1 MRAVLCKSFGPPESL
16 VIESVADPV
25 AGPGQVVV
33 DVWAAGVNFPDTL
46 IIENKYQLKPSLP
59 FSPGGEIAGVV
70 SEVGPDVT
78 SPVVGD
84 RVIVVSGFGGF
95 AERVVTQAAAAHL
108 VPDGMDL
115 VTAAG
120 FVMAYGT
127 SYHALKDRGQ
137 LQPGESL
144 LVLGAA
150 GGVGLAAVE
159 LGDAM
164 GAMVIA
170 AASSESK
177 LEVCRSRGAAAT
189 VDYSHDNLRD
199 RLREL
204 TDGRGVDVIYD
215 PVGGDLAE
223 PAVRSL
229 AWNGRYLVVGF
240 AAGTIPNIPLNL
252 PLLKGASIVGVFW
265 GAFVGRQAAD
275 NARNLVELSQLFTA
289 GKLRPL
295 VSRTYPLEDAAQALT
310 DMANRQVTG
319 KVVLVTER
327 GAAEAGQ

>member
-1 MRAVLCKSFGPPESL
+1 M
-16 VIESVADPV
+16 ESVADPV
-25 AGPGQVVV
+25 ARPGQVVV
-33 DVWAAGVNFPDTL
+33 EVWAAGVNFPDTL
-46 IIENKYQLKPSLP
+46 IIENKYQLKPPLP
-59 FSPGGEIAGVV
+59 FSPGGEVAGVV
-70 SEVGPDVT
+70 AEVGPGVT
-78 SPVVGD
+78 NVAAGD

-95 AERVVTQAAAAHL
+95 AERVLAPAASL
-108 VPDGMDL
+108 LPVPDGMDL

-170 AASSESK
+170 AASSEDK
-177 LEVCRSRGAAAT
+177 LEVCRQHGAAAT
-189 VDYSHDNLRD
+189 IDYGRENLRD
-199 RLREL
+199 RVREL
-204 TDGRGVDVIYD
+204 TDGRGVDVVYD
-215 PVGGDLAE
+215 PVGGNLAE

-229 AWNGRYLVVGF
+229 AWNGRFLVIGF
-240 AAGTIPNIPLNL
+240 AAGDIPSIPLNL

-265 GAFVGRQAAD
+265 GAFVGRQPAD
-275 NARNLVELSQLFTA
+275 NAHNLAELSRLWA
-289 GKLRPL
+289 EGRLHPL
-295 VSRTYPLEDAAQALT
+295 VSRTYPLEEAPRALN
-310 DMANRQVTG
+310 DMANRRVTG
-319 KVVLVTER
+319 KVVLVTEA
-327 GAAEAGQ
+327 GASV

>member
-1 MRAVLCKSFGPPESL
+1 VRAVVCKSFGPPESL
-16 VIESVADPV
+16 VIESIADPV
-25 AGPGQVVV
+25 AGPGQVVI

-46 IIENKYQLKPSLP
+46 IIENKYQLKPPLP
-59 FSPGGEIAGVV
+59 FSPGGEVAGVV
-70 SEVGPDVT
+70 SDVGPGVT
-78 SPVVGD
+78 NMAVGE

-95 AERVVTQAAAAHL
+95 AERIVAPAASVL
-108 VPDGMDL
+108 PVPEGMDL

-127 SYHALKDRGQ
+127 SYHALQDRAQ

-159 LGDAM
+159 LGHAL

-170 AASSESK
+170 AASSEDK
-177 LEVCRSRGAAAT
+177 LDVCRQHGAAAT
-189 VDYSHDNLRD
+189 IDYGRENLRD
-199 RLREL
+199 RIREL
-204 TDGRGVDVIYD
+204 TDGRGVDVVYD
-215 PVGGDLAE
+215 PVGGDFAE

-240 AAGTIPNIPLNL
+240 AAGSIPSIPLNL

-265 GAFVGRQAAD
+265 GAFVGRQPAD
-275 NARNLVELSQLFTA
+275 NAHNLSALGELWA
-289 GKLRPL
+289 EGKVHPL
-295 VSRTYPLEDAAQALT
+295 VSHTYPLEEAAQALT
-310 DMANRQVTG
+310 DMANRKVTG
-319 KVVLVTER
+319 KVVLVTEAGGSER
-327 GAAEAGQ
+327 G

>member
-1 MRAVLCKSFGPPESL
+1 VRAVICKSFGPPESL
-16 VIESVADPV
+16 VVEAAADPS

-33 DVWAAGVNFPDTL
+33 EVAAAGVNFPDTL
-46 IIENKYQLKPSLP
+46 IIENKYQLKPALP

-70 SEVGPDVT
+70 AEVGPGVT
-78 SPVVGD
+78 TASVGD
-84 RVIVVSGFGGF
+84 RVIVVCGFGGF
-95 AERVVTQAAAAHL
+95 AERVVAPAAAL
-108 VPDGMDL
+108 VPVPDGMDL

-127 SYHALKDRGQ
+127 SYHALQDRAR
-137 LQPGESL
+137 LQPGETL

-159 LGDAM
+159 LGHAM

-170 AASSESK
+170 AASSEDK
-177 LEVCRSRGAAAT
+177 LNVCRQHGASAT
-189 VDYSHDNLRD
+189 IDYGRDKLRD
-199 RLREL
+199 RIKEL
-204 TDGRGVDVIYD
+204 TDGRGADVVYD

-240 AAGTIPNIPLNL
+240 AAGSIPNVPLNL

-265 GAFVGRQAAD
+265 GAFVGRQPAD
-275 NARNLVELSQLFTA
+275 NARNLAELGRLWRD
-289 GKLRPL
+289 GKVHPL
-295 VSRTYPLEDAAQALT
+295 VSRTYPLEEAAQALT
-310 DMANRQVTG
+310 DMANRKVTG
-319 KVVLVTER
+319 KIVLVT
-327 GAAEAGQ
+327 GAGTG

>member
-1 MRAVLCKSFGPPESL
+1 MRAVICKSFGPPETL
-16 VIESVADPV
+16 IVENVADPV

-33 DVWAAGVNFPDTL
+33 DVAAAGVNFPDTL
-46 IIENKYQLKPSLP
+46 IIENKYQLKPALP

-70 SEVGPDVT
+70 TEVGPGVT
-78 SPVVGD
+78 TVSAGD
-84 RVIVVSGFGGF
+84 RVIFVSGFGGF
-95 AERVVTQAAAAHL
+95 AERVLAPAAAL
-108 VPDGMDL
+108 LPVPDGMDL
-115 VTAAG
+115 ITAAG

-127 SYHALKDRGQ
+127 SYHALHDRAQ
-137 LQPGESL
+137 LQPGETL

-159 LGDAM
+159 LGHAM

-177 LEVCRSRGAAAT
+177 LEVCRQHGASA
-189 VDYSHDNLRD
+189 VIDYGRDNLRE
-199 RLREL
+199 RIKEL

-215 PVGGDLAE
+215 PGGGQLAE

-240 AAGTIPNIPLNL
+240 AAGSIPNIPLNL

-275 NARNLVELSQLFTA
+275 NARNLADLGRLWSE
-289 GKLRPL
+289 GKLHPL
-295 VSRTYPLEDAAQALT
+295 VSRTYPLEEAAQALT
-310 DMANRQVTG
+310 DMAARKVTG
-319 KVVLVTER
+319 KIVLVT
-327 GAAEAGQ
+327 GQTAG